1 MDLTNII
8 EKIIKLRINDII
20 KKSEL
25 DEKTENKIREIN
37 ENIAKNN
44 KQNRKIIKT
53 SKVEKKDRKLIAYTV
68 YIKDANNVIKNNPT
82 LNYLPQK
89 NITQINKVKH
99 EKDNK
104 NRMKE
109 LSKIWKNIDDLTIN
123 KYKDL
128 TKDKNFTN
136 ENYNNLIKKPLTP
149 KVPRKK
155 KSKESLKN
163 NI

>member
-1 MDLTNII
+1 MDLTNIT

-20 KKSEL
+20 KKSGL

-53 SKVEKKDRKLIAYTV
+53 PKVEKKDRKLIAYTV
-68 YIKDANNVIKNNPT
+68 YIKDANNVIKDNPT

-109 LSKIWKNIDDLTIN
+109 LSKIWKNIDDVTIN

-128 TKDKNFTN
+128 TKDKDFTN
-136 ENYNNLIKKPLTP
+136 ENYNNLIEKPLTP
-149 KVPRKK
+149 KIPRKK

>member
-53 SKVEKKDRKLIAYTV
+53 TKIEKKDRKIIAYTV
-68 YIKDANNVIKNNPT
+68 YIKDANNIIKNNPT
-82 LNYLPQK
+82 INYLPQK

-128 TKDKNFTN
+128 TKDKN
-136 ENYNNLIKKPLTP
+136 
-149 KVPRKK
+149 
-155 KSKESLKN
+155 
-163 NI
+163 

>member
-25 DEKTENKIREIN
+25 DENTENKIKEIN
-37 ENIAKNN
+37 ENIVKNN
-44 KQNRKIIKT
+44 KQNRKTTKT

-68 YIKDANNVIKNNPT
+68 YIKDANNVIKDNPT

-89 NITQINKVKH
+89 IIIQINKVKH

-109 LSKIWKNIDDLTIN
+109 LSKIWKNIDGITIN
-123 KYKDL
+123 KYKQL

-136 ENYNNLIKKPLTP
+136 ENYNNLIKKHLTP
-149 KVPRKK
+149 KIPKKK